1 MVQRVVLFV
10 LCVSIKC
17 LIITAGKLKGNFD
30 HILYIHRPLSGCI
43 GQGEQ
48 WEFQTLRRQ
57 RSMHS
62 DYWMALGYYG
72 SLLGNCDLHSVF
84 TTGDSKGYKKTLQE
98 ESQSVTRTSSVPE
111 ILREAV
117 DSGRFLRV
125 PS

>member
-1 MVQRVVLFV
+1 MAFQNIEK
-10 LCVSIKC
+10 IK
-17 LIITAGKLKGNFD
+17 
-30 HILYIHRPLSGCI
+30 
-43 GQGEQ
+43 E
-48 WEFQTLRRQ
+48 
-57 RSMHS
+57 HS
-62 DYWMALGYYG
+62 DYWMALLNDIYYG